1 MMKLTQLSVFT
12 LAMLITGAIDSIRNL
27 PATALF
33 GSTLIFFFTFAAI
46 VFLIPTAL
54 VSAEMSATWTEDS
67 GVYNWVKMAFG
78 EKWAFFAIWL
88 QWINT
93 MVWYPT
99 ILSFIAGTLAFLVD
113 PALAEH
119 RWYLVTIIL
128 SVFWLLTFLNLR
140 GLHTSARFATW
151 CTIVGMVIP
160 MAIIMILAGVWL
172 WMGNPSQIEITTH
185 TVLPSFT
192 HTNSW
197 ISLTAIMAAFLG
209 MELATVH
216 VKDIEDPQA
225 KFPKA
230 MLLSVVIIVITMVC
244 GALSIAMVM
253 PAQEINL
260 VGGVMQA
267 FQQFF
272 TRYHMPWMTG
282 VLTIMLIIG
291 SLGGMINWIISPA
304 KGLLHAG
311 ERGYLPPLLIQKN
324 KQGVA
329 VNLLILQ
336 AILVSGVCLVFLLMP
351 SVNGSYWL
359 LTALSTQLYMLMY
372 ILMFMAAFV
381 LRKRH
386 PHKVSSFKIPGGLAG
401 MGLITVLGIVGC
413 IITLCVGFF
422 PPEGIDV
429 GSFWHYEMIF
439 SLGIVAM
446 IIPVGFFYA
455 YKARSKGAAQLV
467 QN

>member
-1 MMKLTQLSVFT
+1 MIKPTLTRLSVFT

-33 GSTLIFFFTFAAI
+33 GSTLIFFFIFAAI

-54 VSAEMSATWTEDS
+54 VSAELSATWTQDS
-67 GVYNWVKMAFG
+67 GVYNWVKKAFG
-78 EKWAFFAIWL
+78 ERWAFFAIWL

-99 ILSFIAGTLAFLVD
+99 ILSFIAGTIAFLID
-113 PALAEH
+113 PQLAQQ
-119 RWYLVTIIL
+119 RWYLVSVIL
-128 SVFWLLTFLNLR
+128 IVFWLLTLLNLR
-140 GLHTSARFATW
+140 GLRTSARFATW
-151 CTIVGMVIP
+151 CTIIGMMLP
-160 MAIIMILAGVWL
+160 MAIIMVLAAIWL
-172 WMGNPSQIEITTH
+172 LMGNASQIQVNLH
-185 TVLPSFT
+185 TVMPNLA

-197 ISLTAIMAAFLG
+197 VSLTAIMAAFLG
-209 MELATVH
+209 MELAAVH

-230 MLLSVVIIVITMVC
+230 VLLSVVIILVTMIC
-244 GALSIAMVM
+244 GALAIAMVI
-253 PAQEINL
+253 PTHEINL
-260 VGGVMQA
+260 VEGVMQA

-272 TRYHMPWMTG
+272 SRYHLTWMTP

-311 ERGYLPPLLIQKN
+311 ENGYLPAVLTRKN
-324 KQGVA
+324 SKGVA
-329 VNLLILQ
+329 ANLLILQ
-336 AILVSGVCLVFLLMP
+336 AILVSVVCLAFLLMP

-359 LTALSTQLYMLMY
+359 LTDLSTQLYMLMY
-372 ILMFMAAFV
+372 MLLFIAAFT

-386 PHKVSSFKIPGGLAG
+386 PQQHSAFKIPGGIWGIGSTCGL
-401 MGLITVLGIVGC
+401 GLIGC
-413 IITLCVGFF
+413 VITLYVGFF

-429 GSFWHYEMIF
+429 GSFAHYETVF
-439 SLGIVAM
+439 SSGIILM
-446 IIPVGFFYA
+446 IIPAGLFFL
-455 YKARSKGAAQLV
+455 YKKKSEV
-467 QN
+467 YV